1 VRVPAF
7 CNNCGAV
14 FPSGIDLEDADEPM
28 PAGASVAPCPVCRQS
43 GSVPD
48 GVLTFVGSANA
59 VLSTPQRSEL
69 ELAQLATILTEACG
83 NWTSPDEVVA
93 RINQDLPQLSSI
105 AGLLPV
111 TRDGL
116 YPRLALIVSSI
127 SLLLQS
133 RQRGDDAQSVTVD
146 RTIEHI
152 FGSTMKLAGSAEKAR
167 ERRSVRRNAPCP
179 CGSGKKYKQ
188 CCGRLTDLPS

>member
-14 FPSGIDLEDADEPM
+14 FPSGIELEDAVAPVPVDT
-28 PAGASVAPCPVCRQS
+28 SVGPCPVCRQS
-43 GSVPD
+43 GSVAD
-48 GVLTFVGSANA
+48 GVLPFVGGAIE
-59 VLSTPQRSEL
+59 VLSTPQRTEL

-93 RINQDLPQLSSI
+93 RINEELPELSSV
-105 AGLLPV
+105 ATLLPV
-111 TRDGL
+111 TRDGF

-127 SLLLQS
+127 SLLLQAK
-133 RQRGDDAQSVTVD
+133 QRGDDAEIVTVD

-152 FGSTMKLAGSAEKAR
+152 FSSTMKLAGSAEKAR
-167 ERRSVRRNAPCP
+167 KRRSVRRNAPCP

-188 CCGRLTDLPS
+188 CCGRLTDLAP